1 LATISLRLWINEI
14 GHHLGMHRRFC
25 NPRRIQNAP
34 LSVDIST
41 PLINSKNTIEKT
53 VLIAGFW
60 AFLVEFTG

>member
-1 LATISLRLWINEI
+1 
-14 GHHLGMHRRFC
+14 MHRRFC